1 MYLPSLPEMKTVHG
15 TTITLKVKNVSQN
28 TSPQRNARRLEEP
41 GQSSSRIM
49 LRKPLACWALVIMW
63 AKWNWREAF
72 LTNHTRSLKELIK
85 RSSLFLFTSL
95 LKWSTPHPLSLII
108 TEWAWKES
116 FRPTSGRFLAFQQ
129 TPPNAVYYES
139 GETTNHHLTLS
150 VRWK

>member
-1 MYLPSLPEMKTVHG
+1 MKTVRP
-15 TTITLKVKNVSQN
+15 TTRTLKEKNVLQN

-41 GQSSSRIM
+41 GQNSSRIT
-49 LRKPLACWALVIMW
+49 LRKLLVCWALVIMW
-63 AKWNWREAF
+63 AKWNWQEAF

-129 TPPNAVYYES
+129 TPPNAVWYDS
-139 GETTNHHLTLS
+139 GEKTNHQE
-150 VRWK
+150 VEAMERWKQEAGL